1 MPRANPRSFF
11 PTGIEGL
18 DEVLGGGLRSGSL
31 YLLYGPSGAG
41 KTICGAQIGF
51 NVARQGGQVLVVTL
65 ISESHGKLLDHLSGF
80 DFFEESLI
88 GSAVTFLNGYEA
100 LKEKG
105 PQGLLELLTSLT
117 SAHRPRLLV
126 IEGFSTLRGLDI
138 GDFDVAQFVYQ
149 LNALVTSFG
158 CAALLV
164 HPAPLGDASPE
175 QALVDAIIEMS
186 YLAQGVRIK
195 REIQV
200 HKHRAANP
208 ILGRNVFQ
216 IDARGIRVFPR
227 LEAAVTRRIRP
238 APESSKRAAFGIRE
252 LDAMTQGGVV
262 RGATTLVVGAPGA
275 GKTLLGLKFLEQGL
289 LQGEKAL
296 YFGFY
301 ESPPRLLGKAAG
313 AGLAFDEAIARGDAR
328 FLWQP
333 ALEFVLDELGYKL
346 LDAVREQRPQRIVID
361 GYEGFLQSAIRK
373 ERIPMFLTALMTEL
387 RALEI
392 DVVLTQESG
401 LLQHSGSPDSFVVS
415 ALVENVIL
423 LRYAEADA
431 QLHRLISIIKM
442 RESEYDS
449 AIREFRISARGL
461 EVLAT
466 RPPAAAL
473 DRAARREGCE

>member
-1 MPRANPRSFF
+1 MPRANPRPFF

-18 DEVLGGGLRSGSL
+18 DEVLGGGLRAGSL
-31 YLLYGPSGAG
+31 YLVHGPSGGG
-41 KTICGAQIGF
+41 KTILSAQIGF
-51 NVARQGGQVLVVTL
+51 HLAATGARVLFVTL
-65 ISESHGKLLDHLSGF
+65 ISESHGKLLDHLGGF
-80 DFFEESLI
+80 GFFDEHLVGDALS
-88 GSAVTFLNGYEA
+88 FLNGYEA
-100 LKEKG
+100 LKENG

-117 SAHRPRLLV
+117 SSQRPKLLV
-126 IEGFSTLRGLDI
+126 IEGFSTLRGLELR
-138 GDFDVAQFVYQ
+138 DFDVAQFVYQ
-149 LNALVTSFG
+149 LNALVTTFG
-158 CAALLV
+158 CAALAV
-164 HPAPLGDASPE
+164 DPAPHTDNRPE
-175 QALVDAIIEMS
+175 HALVDGIIEMS
-186 YLAQGVRIK
+186 YLTQGVRIK

-216 IDARGIRVFPR
+216 IDGRGIRVFPR

-238 APESSKRAAFGIRE
+238 APESSARAAFGIRE

-289 LQGEKAL
+289 RQGEKAL

-313 AGLAFDEAIARGDAR
+313 AGISFEEAIARGDAR

-401 LLQHSGSPDSFVVS
+401 LLHDGGRTDSFVVS

-431 QLHRLISIIKM
+431 QLHRLISILKM

-466 RPPAAAL
+466 RPPSAVLEGAS
-473 DRAARREGCE
+473 RRERRE